1 MSDSQRQKTAPSN
14 SGPSSFCKTRKVTLN
29 AASTNMALGV
39 TIVGSY
45 HLGDERKFKPAFS
58 TNRSDS

>member
-14 SGPSSFCKTRKVTLN
+14 SGLSSFCKPEVAFN
-29 AASTNMALGV
+29 GASTNMALGV

-45 HLGDERKFKPAFS
+45 HVGR
-58 TNRSDS
+58 